1 MATVEEL
8 IKRYPTD
15 QTLQKEVAEILSDG
29 KVSPAE
35 FMSFA
40 KRHGVKVSLTDIP
53 KYLEQ
58 AKKAGL
64 IK

>member
-1 MATVEEL
+1 MATVEDL
-8 IKRYPTD
+8 IKQYQTD
-15 QTLQKEVAEILSDG
+15 KKLQQEVAEILKDG
-29 KVSPAE
+29 KVSAAE

-40 KRHGVKVSLTDIP
+40 KRHGVKVSITDIP

-58 AKKAGL
+58 AKQIGL

>member
-8 IKRYPTD
+8 IKQYQTD
-15 QTLQKEVAEILSDG
+15 KSLQKEVADILKDG
-29 KVSPAE
+29 KISPME
-35 FMSFA
+35 FMNFA
-40 KRHGVKVSLTDIP
+40 KKHGVKVSLTDIP
-53 KYLEQ
+53 KYMEE